1 MQKSVTNYS
10 SFLDILK
17 ISKIF
22 DNRFER
28 FQENYR
34 NLFSW
39 LVTAKDIIIA
49 NVIVMFSRGM
59 HY

>member
-1 MQKSVTNYS
+1 MVKY
-10 SFLDILK
+10 
-17 ISKIF
+17 SKICI
-22 DNRFER
+22 FEGNFGIIEIFR
-28 FQENYR
+28 DFEGGLRANYR

-39 LVTAKDIIIA
+39 LVTMKDIIIA

>member
-1 MQKSVTNYS
+1 MNIQKYV
-10 SFLDILK
+10 FLKEILALSRHFGILK
-17 ISKIF
+17 AGL
-22 DNRFER
+22 RA
-28 FQENYR
+28 NYR

-39 LVTAKDIIIA
+39 LVTMKDIIIA